1 VHIDIQVWLQHY
13 GYFGVFVILLLEP
26 IGIPFPA
33 ETTLTLAGIEWTRG
47 VFALM
52 PLLMAAALGNIVG
65 SSVAYVIGRF
75 LGRPVILRYGRYV
88 GITKARLDTAGERF
102 NRFQA
107 LVVLAS
113 KFIAG
118 IRVLVPYVAGIERM
132 PFALFSLYNAASA
145 LVWAGAFLILGRT
158 LDVEWARY
166 HVWLEHHLTMLII
179 LLVVVV
185 GVVVVYRVSRHR
197 SDD

>member
-113 KFIAG
+113 KFVAG

-158 LDVEWARY
+158 LGVEWARY

-179 LLVVVV
+179 LLVVIV
-185 GVVVVYRVSRHR
+185 GAVVVYRVFRHR